1 MKRILGVAAVLGT
14 LVTAAVQPAAA
25 AIPCSPPDTCIGSP
39 CPIQIQF
46 DANCYAYETAYNPAT
61 YISTPGSQMTIVG
74 LITQF
79 GVPLNILNPNDP
91 NKEYTFVMTG
101 LLSKGTL
108 VSVNGPT
115 TLYDCDYDSLKGAS
129 FAIYEGTPRNS
140 PATPA
145 AWAANPFGGAV
156 VPANHQDGTLIL
168 SGDLCG
174 FHTNI
179 AKTGVVQSG
188 SFRAGYNF
196 TGGTLYNLVSGTESL
211 VGGLWCPGPATIG
224 GCTRPAN
231 YTAHPNGKFDASRT
245 TAVTRSTWGKLKQIY
260 R

>member
-14 LVTAAVQPAAA
+14 LVMATAGVAGA
-25 AIPCSPPDTCIGSP
+25 AIPCPPPDACSGT

-46 DANCYAYETAYNPAT
+46 DANCFAYETIYNKTT
-61 YISTPGSQMTIVG
+61 YISTQGSQMTIVG

-79 GVPLNILNPNDP
+79 GAPLNILNPSDP
-91 NKEYTFVMTG
+91 NKEYTFVMKG

-108 VSVNGPT
+108 ISTNGPT
-115 TLYDCDYDSLKGAS
+115 TLYDCDYDSLKAAS

-140 PATPA
+140 PATA
-145 AWAANPFGGAV
+145 ATWAANPFGGAV
-156 VPANHQDGTLIL
+156 VPTNHQDGTLIL

-179 AKTGVVQSG
+179 AKTGAIVSG

-196 TGGTLYNLVSGTESL
+196 TGGTRYSLVSGTESL
-211 VGGLWCPGPATIG
+211 VGGLWCANLS
-224 GCTRPAN
+224 GCKPAN

-245 TAVTRSTWGKLKQIY
+245 TSANHSTWGRLKQIY

>member
-14 LVTAAVQPAAA
+14 LAMAAAVRPAVA
-25 AIPCSPPDTCIGSP
+25 AIACSPPDTCVGSP

-46 DANCYAYETAYNPAT
+46 DANCFAFETVYNKT
-61 YISTPGSQMTIVG
+61 TFISTPGSQMTIVG

-91 NKEYTFVMTG
+91 NKEYTFVMSG
-101 LLSKGTL
+101 LLSKGTIL
-108 VSVNGPT
+108 SVNGPT

-140 PATPA
+140 PATAA

-179 AKTGVVQSG
+179 AKTGLIVSG

-196 TGGTLYNLVSGTESL
+196 TGGTLYGLVSGTESL
-211 VGGLWCPGPATIG
+211 VGGLWCANLS
-224 GCTRPAN
+224 GCKPAN

-245 TAVTRSTWGKLKQIY
+245 TAATRSTWGKLKQIY